1 MDEKRDRHYI
11 KDMAVAKSKRKA
23 MADTVPIPAGLSFTQ
38 VLREP
43 RHRSVMLHN
52 WHPVSTFSKVKGRVT
67 KAVLASVIVLENG
80 NRTLHTLKTLFSL
93 GSSCKGSWKL

>member
-1 MDEKRDRHYI
+1 MDEKRDKHYI
-11 KDMAVAKSKRKA
+11 KDMAVAKNKPKA
-23 MADTVPIPAGLSFTQ
+23 MADTVPIPTGLSFTQ